1 MKVIMIKDLKKVGKE
16 GEIVE
21 VSDGYGANYVIPQ
34 GYGKLLTEQTL
45 AEYKESKKKEAE
57 HQEELKKEAQALAGV
72 LSSICLEFEAQVGK
86 NGYMIGTVSTKTI
99 AEELKKKYD
108 IIIDKRKFVDKILIN
123 SFGVT
128 NLKVELY
135 KDVYATVKVKVKELI
150 K

>member
-45 AEYKESKKKEAE
+45 AEYKENKKKEAE

-135 KDVYATVKVKVKELI
+135 KDVYATVKVKVKELS